1 LTDIAKSDP
10 SGNLRDLL
18 SSSEIQGLIKKVG
31 ISIEIGVLKA
41 LLKYFGFNW
50 NGKSCSLMSL
60 FQKCQDLIEGKDQI

>member
-1 LTDIAKSDP
+1 LTEIAKSDP

-18 SSSEIQGLIKKVG
+18 SSSEIQGLLKKVG

-60 FQKCQDLIEGKDQI
+60 FQKCQEIIEGKDQI

>member
-1 LTDIAKSDP
+1 LTEIAKSDP

-18 SSSEIQGLIKKVG
+18 SSSEIQGLLKKVG

-60 FQKCQDLIEGKDQI
+60 FQKCQEIIEGKD

>member
-1 LTDIAKSDP
+1 MTEIAKSDP

-18 SSSEIQGLIKKVG
+18 SSSEIQGLLKKIG
-31 ISIEIGVLKA
+31 INIEIGVLKA

-60 FQKCQDLIEGKDQI
+60 F